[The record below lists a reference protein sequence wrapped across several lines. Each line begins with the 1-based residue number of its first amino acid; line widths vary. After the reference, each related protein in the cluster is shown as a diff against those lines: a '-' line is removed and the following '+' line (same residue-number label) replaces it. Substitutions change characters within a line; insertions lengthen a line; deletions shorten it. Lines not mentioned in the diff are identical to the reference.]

1 MTREERRT
9 LWQERINQWQQSG
22 LRLAAFS
29 RHHELDIKRLAYWRT
44 RLKSIALESA
54 HQTLDPLRIQP
65 VSPQVDAS
73 APSAMEGCLSIT
85 SPGGWHITLPTTLPV
100 AWLGELL
107 GHLP

>member
-1 MTREERRT
+1 MRREERRA

-22 LRLAAFS
+22 LGLAAFA
-29 RHHELDIKRLAYWRT
+29 RQHELDIKRLAYWRA
-44 RLKSIALESA
+44 RLNSHEPGSA
-54 HQTLDPLRIQP
+54 HQTLIPLRIKP

-73 APSAMEGCLSIT
+73 TPSASATCLIIT
-85 SPGGWHITLPTTLPV
+85 SPGGWHISMPTTLPV

>member
-22 LRLAAFS
+22 LRLAAFA

-44 RLKSIALESA
+44 RLKNNASGST
-54 HQTLDPLRIQP
+54 HQTLVPLRIQA
-65 VSPQVDAS
+65 VSPQIDAS
-73 APSAMEGCLSIT
+73 APLAPAACLSIT
-85 SPGGWHITLPTTLPV
+85 SPGGWHISLPTTLPV
-100 AWLGELL
+100 TWLGELL